1 MPLQRA
7 DIGEEVTFRF
17 SFINR
22 IYVQK
27 KQHEQQP
34 DEEFQV
40 F

>member
-1 MPLQRA
+1 MLLRRA
-7 DIGEEVTFRF
+7 NIGEEVTFSF

-27 KQHEQQP
+27 KQREQQL